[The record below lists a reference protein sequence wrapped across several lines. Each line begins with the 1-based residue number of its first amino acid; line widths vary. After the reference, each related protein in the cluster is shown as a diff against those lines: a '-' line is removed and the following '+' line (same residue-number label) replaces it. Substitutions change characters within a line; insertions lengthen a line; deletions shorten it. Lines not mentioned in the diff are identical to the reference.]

1 MRGFAWTAGAALMA
15 LAACN
20 GGGGNGGGGMVTPSP
35 TPAPGPAP
43 SPSPSPAPSP
53 TPTPTPTPIA
63 SVQSTAVASFSW
75 PWAMVFLPDGRMLVT
90 EKPGTLRLVTQSGDK
105 SAPLGG
111 VPAVSYAEQGGLLD
125 VALHPNFAAN
135 RLVYL
140 SYAEPGTG
148 GAGLAVARGTLVED
162 AAGPRLGSVTVL
174 WRQTPKVS
182 DTGQYGG
189 RIAFAP
195 DGKLFVTAGDR
206 RQVNQVQAMGN
217 TLGKIVR
224 LNDDGSVPAD
234 NPFAATAGAR
244 PEIWSL
250 GHRNPYGLAF
260 DAAGQLWETEMGPL
274 GGDEFNLIVRGGN
287 YGWPNVSNG
296 SNYDGSPIPDHA
308 PGDGYVAPLTWWTPV
323 IAPGGMAI
331 YTGNLFADWRGDAII
346 AGLVSQGLV
355 RVRFTTGSASEV
367 QRIALGRR
375 IREVEQGP
383 DGALWVLED
392 TATGRLLRLVPG

>member
-1 MRGFAWTAGAALMA
+1 MRKMAWAAGAALLA
-15 LAACN
+15 LAGC
-20 GGGGNGGGGMVTPSP
+20 GGGGSGGVVTPPAP
-35 TPAPGPAP
+35 TPTP
-43 SPSPSPAPSP
+43 SPSPSPSPSP

-63 SVQSTAVASFSW
+63 NVTATPLATLAS

-90 EKPGTLRLVTQSGDK
+90 EKGGTLRIVTQTGDK

-111 VPAVSYAEQGGLLD
+111 IPTVASAGQGGLLD
-125 VALHPNFAAN
+125 VALHPDFAAN

-140 SYAEPGTG
+140 SFAEPGTG
-148 GAGLAVARGTLVED
+148 GAGLAVARGTLAED
-162 AAGPRLGSVTVL
+162 GSPRLAGVQVI

-182 DTGQYGG
+182 GSGHFGG
-189 RIAFAP
+189 RMAFAP
-195 DGKLFVTAGDR
+195 SGHLFVTAGE
-206 RQVNQVQAMGN
+206 RQQGSPAQDMGT

-224 LNDDGSVPAD
+224 LNADGTIPAD
-234 NPFAATAGAR
+234 NPFTATPGAL

-260 DAAGQLWETEMGPL
+260 DSAGRLWEEEMGPE

-296 SNYDGSPIPDHA
+296 QNYGGGNIPDHA
-308 PGDGYVAPLTWWTPV
+308 PGDGYVAPLAWWTPV
-323 IAPGGMAI
+323 IAPGGMAL
-331 YTGNLFADWRGDAII
+331 YTGTLFADWRGDAIV

-355 RVRFTTGSASEV
+355 RVRFTETSAAEV
-367 QRIALGRR
+367 QRIGLGQR

-383 DGALWVLED
+383 DGAIWVLED
-392 TATGRLLRLVPG
+392 GSSGRLLRLTPR

>member
-1 MRGFAWTAGAALMA
+1 MAGAAL
-15 LAACN
+15 LVLSACGGSGS
-20 GGGGNGGGGMVTPSP
+20 GGGTMTPP
-35 TPAPGPAP
+35 PAPT
-43 SPSPSPAPSP
+43 PSPSPAPAP
-53 TPTPTPTPIA
+53 TPTSSPTPTPTPIA
-63 SVQSTAVASFSW
+63 NVQSTAVATLSW

-90 EKPGTLRLVTQSGDK
+90 EKPGALRIVTQSGEK

-111 VPAVSYAEQGGLLD
+111 LPAVSYAEQGGLLD
-125 VALHPNFAAN
+125 VALHPSFATN

-162 AAGPRLGSVTVL
+162 AAGPRLGNVSVL

-206 RQVNQVQAMGN
+206 RQIGQVQSLAT

-224 LNDDGSVPAD
+224 LNDDGTVPAD
-234 NPFAATAGAR
+234 NPFLGTAGAR
-244 PEIWSL
+244 GEIWSS

-260 DAAGQLWETEMGPL
+260 DSAGQLWETEMGPM

-296 SNYDGSPIPDHA
+296 SNYDGTPIPDHA

-331 YTGNLFADWRGDAII
+331 YSGSLFADWRGDAII

-355 RVRFTTGSASEV
+355 RVRFTTSSASEV
-367 QRIALGRR
+367 QRIGLGRR

-392 TATGRLLRLVPG
+392 AADGRLLKLVPR